1 MGMPDT
7 QAKII
12 NMPPGVGLLSR
23 RRRRLHRRE
32 SFRIRYSCLCRLAGY
47 RNRRR
52 NRLGAA
58 QHRHL
63 GLEAAVAL
71 VVHGLGLLPIARVM
85 TLNPASQNGP
95 FAQRGPI
102 EGAVVSPHRS
112 AASL

>member
-23 RRRRLHRRE
+23 RRRRLYRRE
-32 SFRIRYSCLCRLAGY
+32 SLRIRYSCLCRLAGY
-47 RNRRR
+47 RP

-85 TLNPASQNGP
+85 TLNPASQNDD
-95 FAQRGPI
+95 I
-102 EGAVVSPHRS
+102 EDRVLPVS
-112 AASL
+112 AMTM